1 MANTSISNL
10 SPGAAVSA
18 TDVLPNV
25 QTTGVGPVKTTAAQ
39 LKTFMSA
46 SPTLVTPTLGVATG
60 TSLALGGATL
70 GSNALA
76 VTGTTALSAGLTSGA
91 NGGTNGSLKLFGS
104 TSGDVTINTA
114 AVAGTSTMFTLP
126 ATNGTN
132 KYALT
137 TNGSGV
143 TSWGQIDL
151 TAAVTG
157 VLPVANGG
165 TGASS
170 ASITAFNNITG
181 YTASGATGTT
191 STNLVFSASPTF
203 TGTVTAPIINGGGA
217 SSLSLQAGSATAI
230 YIDTS
235 QNATFGGTSGG
246 YKLSVVKNGTV
257 GSAAST
263 SGIIIRT
270 DDTASYSTALC
281 LGADGTGNIS
291 YIQSLNYNSYT
302 IRPLAL
308 MPQGGEV
315 LCGGTTDNGAYN
327 LQCNG
332 TAVWGAGAYVNGSDA
347 RIKEQ
352 VADIDDCLALVA
364 TLRPVTFRYKDT
376 FSSDVDIQP
385 GFIAQELQTALDGQ
399 IYLDG
404 IVKSGPEYLSVAY
417 QSLIPILTKA
427 LQELKADFDAY
438 KATHP

>member
-10 SPGAAVSA
+10 AAGAAVSA
-18 TDVLPNV
+18 TDLVPNV
-25 QTTGVGPVKTTAAQ
+25 QTAGVGPVKTTAAQ

-46 SPTLVTPTLGVATG
+46 SPTLVTPNIGVATG
-60 TSLALGGATL
+60 TSLDVSG
-70 GSNALA
+70 
-76 VTGTTALSAGLTSGA
+76 VFESGA
-91 NGGTNGSLKLFGS
+91 NGGTGGQLKMFGS
-104 TSGDVTINTA
+104 TSGDVTIKPA
-114 AVAGTSTMFTLP
+114 AAAGTATSFTLP

-157 VLPVANGG
+157 ALPVANGG

-170 ASITAFNNITG
+170 AGITAFNNITG

-203 TGTVTAPIINGGGA
+203 TGTVVAPIINGGGS
-217 SSLSLQAGSATAI
+217 SSLSLQANSSTAI

-235 QNATFGGTSGG
+235 LNATFGGVSGG
-246 YKLSVVKNGTV
+246 YKLSVIKNGTV

-263 SGIIIRT
+263 SGIIVRS
-270 DDTASYSTALC
+270 DDTATYSTALC
-281 LGADGTGNIS
+281 LGADGTGNVA
-291 YIQSLNYNSYT
+291 YIQALNYNSYT
-302 IRPLAL
+302 TRPLAI

-352 VADIDDCLALVA
+352 VADIGNCLALVA

-376 FSSDVDIQP
+376 FSSDADIQP

-399 IYLDG
+399 VYLAG
-404 IVKSGPEYLSVAY
+404 IVKTGPEYLSVAY

-438 KATHP
+438 KAAHP